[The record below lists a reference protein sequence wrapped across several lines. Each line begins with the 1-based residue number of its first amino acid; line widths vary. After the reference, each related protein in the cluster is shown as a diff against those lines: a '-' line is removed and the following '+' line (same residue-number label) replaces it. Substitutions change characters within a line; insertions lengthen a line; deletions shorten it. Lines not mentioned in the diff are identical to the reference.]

1 LEILPDNIKIY
12 AEIVNSTLNEGPNA
26 VLTPTN
32 SAIVADVYKNI
43 IGYTDQITGKFISSK
58 STLIDGFI
66 TENDTDNTNS
76 VPKKKRKTS
85 AIRLQFLNIV
95 NSYHDR
101 VFFRG

>member
-1 LEILPDNIKIY
+1 MEILPDDLKLY
-12 AEIVNSTLNEGPNA
+12 AETVSSTLKEGPNA

-32 SAIVADVYKNI
+32 SVIVAEAYKNI
-43 IGYTDQITGKFISSK
+43 IGYTDEITGKFISSK

-66 TENDTDNTNS
+66 TGNDTDNTNS